1 MSFLPHS
8 KGELKPQRRCQESA
22 LGLLSR
28 RDHSQY
34 ELMQKL
40 LMKGFSHSDV
50 EQAILY
56 CQHYGY
62 IDDLRYALSVI
73 RQHIS
78 KGHGERRIRQ
88 SLQQN
93 RVSDDLIVI
102 AFSQVEIDWF
112 ELAKQAADKKFN
124 SCASIDR
131 KTQAK
136 RIRFLQYRGF
146 SFEQIQYA
154 LSDLSEIE
162 NESA

>member
-1 MSFLPHS
+1 MSFGPPRS
-8 KGELKPQRRCQESA
+8 AGNKPKRSCQESA
-22 LGLLSR
+22 LGLLAR
-28 RDHSQY
+28 RDHGQY
-34 ELMQKL
+34 ELAQKL
-40 LMKGFSHSDV
+40 LSKGFLSSEV

-56 CQHYGY
+56 CQQYGY
-62 IDDLRYALSVI
+62 IDDLRYTFSVI

-93 RVSDDLIVI
+93 RVSDDVI
-102 AFSQVEIDWF
+102 STAFTQIDVDWF
-112 ELAKQAADKKFN
+112 ELAKQTAEKKFH
-124 SCASIDR
+124 SLVDIDR
-131 KTQAK
+131 KEQAK

-154 LSDLSEIE
+154 LSDQGQ

>member
-1 MSFLPHS
+1 MFFHPPREA
-8 KGELKPQRRCQESA
+8 GTKPKRRCQENA
-22 LGLLSR
+22 LGLLAR
-28 RDHSQY
+28 REHSQY
-34 ELMQKL
+34 ELSQKL
-40 LMKGFSHSDV
+40 LSKGFSSRDV

-56 CQHYGY
+56 CQQYGY
-62 IDDLRYALSVI
+62 VDDLRYTFSVI

-93 RVSDDLIVI
+93 RVRDDVI
-102 AFSQVEIDWF
+102 STAFTQIDVDWF
-112 ELAKQAADKKFN
+112 ELAKQTAEKKFH
-124 SCASIDR
+124 SLGDIDR
-131 KTQAK
+131 KEQAK

-154 LSDLSEIE
+154 LSDQGQ